1 MITFNGEVSDN
12 ARFFMKKL
20 EANTVIIVS
29 CIFFAIFSIPIILL
43 GIYDDWIAAVFF
55 APLSLPVLFGVLYR
69 TIPTDLKKIRM
80 PTKVSIMSDIMISS
94 GKDFEYGR
102 YYDDV
107 KKVVDYGEWYH
118 MVFYFPHKIVY
129 YVCQKDLIREGT
141 IEEFEELFKDK
152 LVRKKTKEKG

>member
-1 MITFNGEVSDN
+1 MIVFSGAVSDN

-20 EANTVIIVS
+20 EARMLIIVTS
-29 CIFFAIFSIPIILL
+29 IVSIIFCIPIVLL
-43 GIYDDWIAAVFF
+43 CIYVDWISVIMFIPFVFAV
-55 APLSLPVLFGVLYR
+55 LSGVFYR
-69 TIPTDLKKIRM
+69 VIPTDLKKIRM

-129 YVCQKDLIREGT
+129 YVCQKDLITEGT

-152 LVRKKTKEKG
+152 LVRKKLKGKG

>member
-1 MITFNGEVSDN
+1 MIVFKGEVSDN

-20 EANTVIIVS
+20 EARFLIIITSIVSIIFCIPVLVS
-29 CIFFAIFSIPIILL
+29 CIYI
-43 GIYDDWIAAVFF
+43 DWICALFFVPLAFAVF
-55 APLSLPVLFGVLYR
+55 SGVIYR
-69 TIPTDLKKIRM
+69 FIPTDLKKIRM

-129 YVCQKDLIREGT
+129 YVCQKDLIIEGT
-141 IEEFEELFKDK
+141 IEEFEALFKDK
-152 LVRKKTKEKG
+152 LVRKIHRS